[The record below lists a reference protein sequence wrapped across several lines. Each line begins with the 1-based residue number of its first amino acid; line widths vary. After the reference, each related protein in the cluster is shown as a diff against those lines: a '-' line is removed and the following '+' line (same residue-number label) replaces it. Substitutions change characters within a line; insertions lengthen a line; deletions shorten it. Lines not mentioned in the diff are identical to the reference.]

1 MTLSEKLRFAEEVVS
16 ELKAS
21 GLYNDIKVIGS
32 AQGAWIEIE
41 EKRVLNMCSNNYLG
55 LANDPRLR
63 EAAKQAVDH
72 FGVGPAAVRSI
83 AGTTVLH
90 DALDKQVARFKRVEA
105 ALTLQSGFMANVA
118 VIPALVGKGDTI
130 VSDELNHASIIDGS
144 RLSRAEIK
152 PYKHAD
158 LESLEEVLKS
168 VNGGRILVITD
179 GVFSMDGD
187 IAPLPEIVAIA
198 ERYGAMT
205 MVDDAHGEG
214 VLGENGRGIVDHF
227 HLHGKV
233 DVEVGTF
240 SKAIGTIG
248 GFAAGSARLITYLK
262 QRARPFLFSSALTPA
277 DVASTAKAIEIL
289 SESGDLVAKLW
300 DNAHYFKQGMS
311 SLGFNIGVS
320 QTPIT
325 PVMLGDV
332 QLATEFSRQL
342 FERGIFA
349 TKIGF
354 PTVPQGKA
362 RIRIMI
368 SATHSKDDLD
378 FALAQSALVGRALGV
393 IS

>member
-1 MTLSEKLRFAEEVVS
+1 MSEKLRFVEEVVS
-16 ELKAS
+16 DLKES

-41 EKRVLNMCSNNYLG
+41 GRRVLNLCSNNYLG
-55 LANDPRLR
+55 LANDPRLCQAAR
-63 EAAKQAVDH
+63 EAIATY
-72 FGVGPAAVRSI
+72 GVGPAAVRSI
-83 AGTTVLH
+83 AGTTKLH
-90 DALDKQVARFKRVEA
+90 EALDKQVAEFKRVEA

-130 VSDELNHASIIDGS
+130 VSDELNHASIIDGA

-152 PYKHAD
+152 PYKHND
-158 LESLEEVLKS
+158 MSSLEAILSEIKA
-168 VNGGRILVITD
+168 GRILVISD

-187 IAPLPEIVAIA
+187 IARLPEIVAIA
-198 ERYGAMT
+198 DRFGAMT

-214 VLGENGRGIVDHF
+214 VLGESGRGIVDHF

-248 GFAAGSARLITYLK
+248 GFAAGSASLINYLK
-262 QRARPFLFSSALTPA
+262 QKARPFLFSSALTPA
-277 DVASTAKAIEIL
+277 DVASTSKAIEIL
-289 SESGDLVAKLW
+289 TESGALVEKLW
-300 DNAHYFKQGMS
+300 ENAAYFKRGML
-311 SLGFNIGVS
+311 SLGFNIGIS

-332 QLATEFSRQL
+332 QLAAEFSRRL
-342 FERGIFA
+342 FQNGVFA

-354 PTVPQGKA
+354 PTVPHGKA
-362 RIRIMI
+362 RIRAMI
-368 SATHSKDDLD
+368 SATHSQEDLD
-378 FALAQSALVGRALGV
+378 FALAQFALVGRALSV

>member
-1 MTLSEKLRFAEEVVS
+1 MSEKLRFAEEFVS
-16 ELKAS
+16 NLKES

-41 EKRVLNMCSNNYLG
+41 GRRVLNLCSNNYLG
-55 LANDPRLR
+55 LANDPRLCQAAS
-63 EAAKQAVDH
+63 EAIAT

-83 AGTTVLH
+83 AGTMKLH
-90 DALDKQVARFKRVEA
+90 EDLDKQVALFKRVEA

-130 VSDELNHASIIDGS
+130 VSDELNHASIIDGA

-152 PYKHAD
+152 PYKHND
-158 LESLEEVLKS
+158 MSSLEAILSEIKT
-168 VNGGRILVITD
+168 GRILVISD

-198 ERYGAMT
+198 DRFGAMT

-214 VLGENGRGIVDHF
+214 VLGESGRGIVDHF

-248 GFAAGSARLITYLK
+248 GFAAGRASLINYLK
-262 QRARPFLFSSALTPA
+262 QKARPFLFSSALTPA
-277 DVASTAKAIEIL
+277 DVASTSKAIEIL
-289 SESGDLVAKLW
+289 TESGALVEKLW
-300 DNAHYFKQGMS
+300 ENAAYFKRGML
-311 SLGFNIGVS
+311 SLGFNIGIS

-325 PVMLGDV
+325 PVMLGDA

-342 FERGIFA
+342 FQNGVFA

-354 PTVPQGKA
+354 PTVPHGKA
-362 RIRIMI
+362 RIRAMI
-368 SATHSKDDLD
+368 SATHSQEDLD
-378 FALAQSALVGRALGV
+378 FALAQFALVGRALSV

>member
-1 MTLSEKLRFAEEVVS
+1 MSEKLRFVEEVVND
-16 ELKAS
+16 LKDS

-32 AQGAWIEIE
+32 AQGAWIEILGQ
-41 EKRVLNMCSNNYLG
+41 RVLNLCSNNYLG
-55 LANDPRLR
+55 LANDPRLCQAAS
-63 EAAKQAVDH
+63 EAIAT

-83 AGTTVLH
+83 AGTTALH
-90 DALDKQVARFKRVEA
+90 EALDKQVAQFKRVEA

-130 VSDELNHASIIDGS
+130 VSDELNHASIIDGA

-152 PYKHAD
+152 PYKHND
-158 LESLEEVLKS
+158 MSSLEAILSEIKT
-168 VNGGRILVITD
+168 GRILVISD

-198 ERYGAMT
+198 DRFGAMT

-248 GFAAGSARLITYLK
+248 GFAAGSANLINYLK
-262 QRARPFLFSSALTPA
+262 QKARPFLFSSALTPA
-277 DVASTAKAIEIL
+277 DVASTSKAIEIL
-289 SESGDLVAKLW
+289 TESGALVEKLW
-300 DNAHYFKQGMS
+300 ENAAYFKRGMS
-311 SLGFNIGVS
+311 SLGFNIGIS

-332 QLATEFSRQL
+332 QLATQFSREL
-342 FERGIFA
+342 FKRGVFA

-354 PTVPQGKA
+354 PTVPHGKA
-362 RIRIMI
+362 RIRAMI
-368 SATHSKDDLD
+368 SATHSQEDLD
-378 FALAQSALVGRALGV
+378 FALAQFAIVGRALSV

>member
-1 MTLSEKLRFAEEVVS
+1 MSEKLQFTEDIIGD
-16 ELKAS
+16 LKAS

-41 EKRVLNMCSNNYLG
+41 GSKVLNMCSNNYLG

-63 EAAKQAVDH
+63 QAAKDAIDT

-90 DALDKQVARFKRVEA
+90 ESLDKQVARFKRVEA

-158 LESLEEVLKS
+158 LASLEEVLRD
-168 VNGGRILVITD
+168 VEGGRILVITD

-187 IAPLPEIVAIA
+187 IAPLPQIVDIA
-198 ERYGAMT
+198 KRYGAMT

-214 VLGENGRGIVDHF
+214 VLGDNGRGIVDHF
-227 HLHGKV
+227 HLHGQV

-248 GFAAGSARLITYLK
+248 GFAAGSASLISYLK
-262 QRARPFLFSSALTPA
+262 QKARPFLFSSALTPA
-277 DVASTAKAIEIL
+277 DVASTAKAIDIL
-289 SESGDLVAKLW
+289 TASGDLVTRLW
-300 DNAHYFKQGMS
+300 DNAGYFKQGMRQ
-311 SLGFNIGVS
+311 LGFNIGIS

-332 QLATEFSRQL
+332 QLATQFSRLL
-342 FERGIFA
+342 FQKGIFA

-354 PTVPQGKA
+354 PTVPEGKA
-362 RIRIMI
+362 RIRVMI
-368 SATHSKDDLD
+368 SATHSREDLD
-378 FALAQSALVGRALGV
+378 FALAQFALVGRDLAV

>member
-1 MTLSEKLRFAEEVVS
+1 MSEKLRFVDEVVND
-16 ELKAS
+16 LKES

-32 AQGAWIEIE
+32 AQGAWIEILGQ
-41 EKRVLNMCSNNYLG
+41 RVLNLCSNNYLG
-55 LANDPRLR
+55 LANDPRLCQ
-63 EAAKQAVDH
+63 AAKDAIAT

-83 AGTTVLH
+83 AGTTALH
-90 DALDKQVARFKRVEA
+90 EALDKQVAQFKRVEA

-130 VSDELNHASIIDGS
+130 VSDELNHASIIDGA

-152 PYKHAD
+152 PYKHND
-158 LESLEEVLKS
+158 MSSLEAILSEIKT
-168 VNGGRILVITD
+168 GRILVISD

-198 ERYGAMT
+198 DRFGAMT

-227 HLHGKV
+227 HLHGRV

-248 GFAAGSARLITYLK
+248 GFAAGSASLINYLK
-262 QRARPFLFSSALTPA
+262 QKARPFLFSSALTPA
-277 DVASTAKAIEIL
+277 DVASTSKAIEIL
-289 SESGDLVAKLW
+289 TESGALVEKLW
-300 DNAHYFKQGMS
+300 ENAAYFKRGMS
-311 SLGFNIGVS
+311 SLGFNIGIS

-332 QLATEFSRQL
+332 QLATQFSREL
-342 FERGIFA
+342 FLRGVFA

-354 PTVPQGKA
+354 PTVPHGKA
-362 RIRIMI
+362 RIRAMI
-368 SATHSKDDLD
+368 SATHSQEDLD
-378 FALAQSALVGRALGV
+378 FALAQFAIVGRALCV

>member
-1 MTLSEKLRFAEEVVS
+1 MSEKLQFTEDVIGD
-16 ELKAS
+16 LKAS

-41 EKRVLNMCSNNYLG
+41 GSKVLNMCSNNYLG

-63 EAAKQAVDH
+63 QAAKNAIDT

-90 DALDKQVARFKRVEA
+90 ESLDKQVARFKRVEA

-158 LESLEEVLKS
+158 LASLEEVLRD
-168 VNGGRILVITD
+168 VEGGRILVITD

-187 IAPLPEIVAIA
+187 IAPLPQIVDIA
-198 ERYGAMT
+198 KRYGAMT

-214 VLGENGRGIVDHF
+214 VLGDNGRGIVDHF
-227 HLHGKV
+227 HLHGQV

-248 GFAAGSARLITYLK
+248 GFAAGSASLISYLK
-262 QRARPFLFSSALTPA
+262 QKARPFLFSSALTPA
-277 DVASTAKAIEIL
+277 DVASTAKAIDIL
-289 SESGDLVAKLW
+289 TASGDLVTRLW
-300 DNAHYFKQGMS
+300 DNAGYFKQGMRQ
-311 SLGFNIGVS
+311 LGFNIGIS

-332 QLATEFSRQL
+332 QLATQFSRLL
-342 FERGIFA
+342 FQKGIFA

-362 RIRIMI
+362 RIRVMI
-368 SATHSKDDLD
+368 SATHSREDLD
-378 FALAQSALVGRALGV
+378 FALAQFALVGRDLAV

>member
-1 MTLSEKLRFAEEVVS
+1 MSEKLRFVEEVVND
-16 ELKAS
+16 LKDS

-32 AQGAWIEIE
+32 AQGAWIEILGQ
-41 EKRVLNMCSNNYLG
+41 RVLNLCSNNYLG
-55 LANDPRLR
+55 LANDPRLCQAAS
-63 EAAKQAVDH
+63 EAIAT

-83 AGTTVLH
+83 AGTTALH
-90 DALDKQVARFKRVEA
+90 EALDKQVAQFKRVEA

-130 VSDELNHASIIDGS
+130 VSDELNHASIIDGA

-152 PYKHAD
+152 PYKHND
-158 LESLEEVLKS
+158 MSSLEAILSEIKT
-168 VNGGRILVITD
+168 GRILVISD

-198 ERYGAMT
+198 DRFGAMT

-248 GFAAGSARLITYLK
+248 GFAAGSTNLINYLK
-262 QRARPFLFSSALTPA
+262 QKARPFLFSSALTPA
-277 DVASTAKAIEIL
+277 DVASTSKAIEIL
-289 SESGDLVAKLW
+289 TESGALVEKLW
-300 DNAHYFKQGMS
+300 ENAAYFKRGMS
-311 SLGFNIGVS
+311 SLGFNIGIS

-332 QLATEFSRQL
+332 QLATQFSREL
-342 FERGIFA
+342 FKRGVFA

-354 PTVPQGKA
+354 PTVPHGKA
-362 RIRIMI
+362 RIRAMI
-368 SATHSKDDLD
+368 SATHSQEDLD
-378 FALAQSALVGRALGV
+378 FALAQFAIVGRALSV

>member
-1 MTLSEKLRFAEEVVS
+1 MSEKLQFTVDVIGD
-16 ELKAS
+16 LKAS

-41 EKRVLNMCSNNYLG
+41 GSKVLNMCSNNYLG

-63 EAAKQAVDH
+63 EAAKDAIDT

-90 DALDKQVARFKRVEA
+90 ESLDKQVARFKRVEA

-158 LESLEEVLKS
+158 LASLEEVLRD
-168 VNGGRILVITD
+168 VEGGRILVITD

-187 IAPLPEIVAIA
+187 IAPLPQIVDIA
-198 ERYGAMT
+198 KRFGAMT

-214 VLGENGRGIVDHF
+214 VLGDNGRGIVDHF

-248 GFAAGSARLITYLK
+248 GFAAGSASLISYLK
-262 QRARPFLFSSALTPA
+262 QKARPFLFSSALTPA
-277 DVASTAKAIEIL
+277 DVASTAKAIDIL
-289 SESGDLVAKLW
+289 TASGDLVTRLW
-300 DNAHYFKQGMS
+300 DNAGYFKQGMRQ
-311 SLGFNIGVS
+311 LGFNIGIS

-332 QLATEFSRQL
+332 QLATQFSRLL
-342 FERGIFA
+342 FQKGIFA

-362 RIRIMI
+362 RIRVMI
-368 SATHSKDDLD
+368 SATHSREDLD
-378 FALAQSALVGRALGV
+378 FALAQFALVGRDLAV

>member
-1 MTLSEKLRFAEEVVS
+1 MSEKLRFADEFVS
-16 ELKAS
+16 DLKES

-41 EKRVLNMCSNNYLG
+41 GRRVLNLCSNNYLG
-55 LANDPRLR
+55 LANDPRLCQAAS
-63 EAAKQAVDH
+63 EAIATY
-72 FGVGPAAVRSI
+72 GVGPAAVRSI
-83 AGTTVLH
+83 AGTMKLH
-90 DALDKQVARFKRVEA
+90 EDLDKQVALFKRVEA

-130 VSDELNHASIIDGS
+130 VSDELNHASIIDGA
-144 RLSRAEIK
+144 RLSRADIK
-152 PYKHAD
+152 PYKHND
-158 LESLEEVLKS
+158 MSSLEAILSEIRT
-168 VNGGRILVITD
+168 GRILVISD

-198 ERYGAMT
+198 DRFSAMT

-214 VLGENGRGIVDHF
+214 VLGESGRGIVDHF

-248 GFAAGSARLITYLK
+248 GFAAGRASLINYLK
-262 QRARPFLFSSALTPA
+262 QKARPFLFSSALTPA
-277 DVASTAKAIEIL
+277 DVASTSKAIEIL
-289 SESGDLVAKLW
+289 TESGALVEKLW
-300 DNAHYFKQGMS
+300 ENAAYFKRGMLN
-311 SLGFNIGVS
+311 LGFNIGIS

-325 PVMLGDV
+325 PVMLGDA

-342 FERGIFA
+342 FQNGVFA

-354 PTVPQGKA
+354 PTVPHGKA
-362 RIRIMI
+362 RIRAMI
-368 SATHSKDDLD
+368 SATHSQEDLD
-378 FALAQSALVGRALGV
+378 FALAQFALVGRALSV